1 MSDRP
6 DAGRHRI
13 VALDTVDSTNS
24 EAMRRAGAGERGPL
38 WITARTQ
45 TAGRGRSGR
54 SWSTAGGSLAASLL
68 IAPRCAPADLNQL
81 ALLAGVA
88 THDAVCE
95 ALPASSRAHVRLK
108 WPNDVLIGG
117 AKTAGI
123 LIESTTLGGELVAVI
138 GIGINIAEAPP
149 VTGRAVTHLANHGAI
164 GLAPEA
170 LLDRLAGSHTR
181 WMDTWA
187 AGRGFPAI
195 RTAFLERSLP
205 LGSPIT
211 VNVNAGAPPV
221 AGRFDGLD
229 AAGGLRVV
237 GADGAVRTFSYGDV
251 TLGPATTGPEKD

>member
-1 MSDRP
+1 MTDGP

-13 VALDTVDSTNS
+13 IALDTVDSTNS

-38 WITARTQ
+38 WITARSQ

-54 SWSTAGGSLAASLL
+54 AWSTAGGSLAASLL
-68 IAPRCAPADLNQL
+68 IAPRCSPAELNQL

-95 ALPASSRAHVRLK
+95 TLPASIREHVRLK
-108 WPNDVLIGG
+108 WPNDVLIAG

-138 GIGINIAEAPP
+138 GIGVNIAEAPAVP
-149 VTGRAVTHLANHGAI
+149 GRAVTRLAGHGAT
-164 GLAPEA
+164 GLVPEA
-170 LLDRLAGSHTR
+170 LLDRLAGTHAR
-181 WMDTWA
+181 WMATWA
-187 AGRGFPAI
+187 GGRGFVAI
-195 RTAFLERSLP
+195 RAAFLERSPP

-211 VNVNAGAPPV
+211 VNLNAGTAPV

-237 GADGAVRTFSYGDV
+237 GTDGITRTFSYGDV

>member
-1 MSDRP
+1 MSREP
-6 DAGRHRI
+6 AAGRHRI
-13 VALDTVDSTNS
+13 IALDTVDSTNS
-24 EAMRRAGAGERGPL
+24 QALRRAGAGERGPL

-68 IAPRCAPADLNQL
+68 IAPRCAPGDLNQL

-88 THDAVCE
+88 AHDAICG
-95 ALPASSRAHVRLK
+95 ALPAGAREDVRLK

-138 GIGINIAEAPP
+138 GIGINIAEAPA
-149 VTGRAVTHLANHGAI
+149 VSGRAVTYLATHGAA

-170 LLDRLAGSHTR
+170 LLERLADSHAG
-181 WMDTWA
+181 WLETWA
-187 AGRGFPAI
+187 GGRGFAAI
-195 RTAFLERSLP
+195 RKAFLERSLP
-205 LGSPIT
+205 LGTPIA
-211 VNVNAGAPPV
+211 VNVSAGGSPV

-229 AAGGLRVV
+229 ASGGLRVV
-237 GADGAVRTFSYGDV
+237 GADGALRTFTYGDV